1 MNEAIEK
8 KKAEILNYERILH
21 EYGSGRWLDQGR
33 RHLASLKEEL
43 RQLEEGEISASD

>member
-8 KKAEILNYERILH
+8 KKAEILDYERILH

-43 RQLEEGEISASD
+43 RQLEDEASSISG